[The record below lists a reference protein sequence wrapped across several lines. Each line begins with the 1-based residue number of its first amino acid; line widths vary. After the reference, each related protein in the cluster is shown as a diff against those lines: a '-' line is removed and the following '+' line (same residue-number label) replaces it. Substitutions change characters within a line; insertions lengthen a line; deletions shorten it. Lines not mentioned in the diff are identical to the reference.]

1 MEKLKRYIIVIGI
14 ALLANMPQLMA
25 QFDGQLTQ
33 YMFNASAYNPG
44 AIGLNSDLNVKLHFR
59 EQWTGFKNAP
69 STFNLQAN
77 APIRMGNRVNGI
89 GLLMINESIGL
100 FKTQWFQ
107 AQYAHKFNL
116 WQGTLSAGVQAGLL
130 QQNFDASGIYIPS
143 GDGFSQND
151 AGIPD
156 GDLEGMIP
164 DLSLGLWYER
174 GPLYAGLSCSHL
186 IGGNLKLNPEESTE
200 EEDAATMR
208 VSRTIY
214 FTGGYNISLKNPL
227 FTLQPSFLLKSDF
240 VAWQAD
246 LSAIL
251 HYNKQFWG
259 GVDWRPGSDLSFL
272 VGMNFEFGLSIGYS
286 FDASM
291 QQATGSHEIMIGYRQ
306 KIDTSKINKQQ
317 KSIRLL

>member
-1 MEKLKRYIIVIGI
+1 MEKIKRYIIIIGI
-14 ALLANMPQLMA
+14 AMLVNVPQLMA

-44 AIGLNSDLNVKLHFR
+44 AIALNSDMNVNLHFR
-59 EQWTGFKNAP
+59 EQWTAFKNAP
-69 STFNLQAN
+69 STFNLQVN
-77 APIRMGNRVNGI
+77 APLRMGNRVNGI

-107 AQYAHKFNL
+107 AQYAHKFKL

-151 AGIPD
+151 ASIPE
-156 GDLEGMIP
+156 GQLEGMIP
-164 DLSLGLWYER
+164 DLSLGLWYDR
-174 GPLYAGLSCSHL
+174 GPWFTGISCSHI
-186 IGGNLKLNPEESTE
+186 IGGKLKLNPEESTE
-200 EEDAATMR
+200 EEDVATMR
-208 VSRTIY
+208 VSQTIY

-240 VAWQAD
+240 VAVQAD
-246 LSAIL
+246 LAAIL
-251 HYNKQFWG
+251 KYNKQFWG
-259 GVDWRPGSDLSFL
+259 GVDWRPGSDLAFLAGISFD
-272 VGMNFEFGLSIGYS
+272 FGLSVGYS
-286 FDASM
+286 FDLSM
-291 QQATGSHEIMIGYRQ
+291 QQASGTHEIMIGYRK